1 MQPCGITD
9 IGKPETL
16 HETAVPSHPERHTD
30 DIALPDG
37 AFHDTGKPVQSP
49 QTALSAMR
57 KRLSCNARKALPHC
71 RKNGTDIHNARNFL
85 SCNKL
90 RKHVIFTF
98 FRHKTLFIHEKRAL
112 ARFVF
117 NIPAFMCKISHAM
130 GTRISCE

>member
-9 IGKPETL
+9 NGKPETQ

-30 DIALPDG
+30 DFTLPEG

-71 RKNGTDIHNARNFL
+71 RKNGTDIH
-85 SCNKL
+85 
-90 RKHVIFTF
+90 
-98 FRHKTLFIHEKRAL
+98 
-112 ARFVF
+112 
-117 NIPAFMCKISHAM
+117 
-130 GTRISCE
+130 